1 MYSKE
6 EGTPAT
12 KLPDQIHGNTKKQ
25 DTTKLRI
32 LFVAPFITSSVAW
45 QIVNENMVNNII
57 DKDTKIFLFIVVSP
71 FIF

>member
-6 EGTPAT
+6 DGTPAT

-32 LFVAPFITSSVAW
+32 LFVAPFITSSVA
-45 QIVNENMVNNII
+45 
-57 DKDTKIFLFIVVSP
+57 
-71 FIF
+71 